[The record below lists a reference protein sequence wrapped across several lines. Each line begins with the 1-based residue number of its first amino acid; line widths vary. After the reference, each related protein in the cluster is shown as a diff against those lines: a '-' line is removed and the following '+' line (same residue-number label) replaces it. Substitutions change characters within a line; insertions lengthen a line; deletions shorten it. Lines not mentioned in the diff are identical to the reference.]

1 MVTAYTFPA
10 GRCSPLAEEVICLYR
25 RRRNY
30 RAFIFLTL
38 IFFLLLG
45 LVVWIDRVL
54 QPTIFKIAETRAVQM
69 ATEAINRAVQ
79 QRVYNS
85 NLQYQDFVQV
95 HKDAQGHIVLMQ
107 ANTIKINQFAADVTL
122 MIQSALQQLSRESL
136 RIPLGQVTGTQLL
149 AGYGPRIPVNIV
161 PVGSVRVK
169 VDDRF
174 EQAGINQTRH
184 RIYLDFNAEVRI
196 VVPPRSATA
205 QVASQVPLVESII
218 VGQVPGTFVN
228 ISGGLLSGQ
237 GVGSGNNP

>member
-1 MVTAYTFPA
+1 VTRLF
-10 GRCSPLAEEVICLYR
+10 RK
-25 RRRNY
+25 RRNY
-30 RAFIFLTL
+30 RAFFALTMF
-38 IFFLLLG
+38 FFLLLG
-45 LVVWIDRVL
+45 IFLWVDRVL
-54 QPTIFKIAETRAVQM
+54 QPTIFKIAETRAIQM

-79 QRVYNS
+79 RKVFDS

-95 HKDAQGHIVLMQ
+95 HKDNQGHIVLMQ
-107 ANTIKINQFAADVTL
+107 ANTLKINQLAADVTL
-122 MIQSALQQLSRESL
+122 MVQSALQQLSRESL
-136 RIPLGQVTGTQLL
+136 RIPLGQITGTQLL
-149 AGYGPRIPVNIV
+149 AGYGPRIPVGIV
-161 PVGSVRVK
+161 PVGSVRVR

-205 QVASQVPLVESII
+205 QVATRVPLVESII

-237 GVGSGNNP
+237 SINPGNTP

>member
-1 MVTAYTFPA
+1 MF
-10 GRCSPLAEEVICLYR
+10 
-25 RRRNY
+25 
-30 RAFIFLTL
+30 
-38 IFFLLLG
+38 FFLLLG
-45 LVVWIDRVL
+45 IFLWVERVL
-54 QPTIFKIAETRAVQM
+54 QPTIFKIAETRAIQM

-79 QRVYNS
+79 RKVFDS

-95 HKDAQGHIVLMQ
+95 HKDNQGHIVLMQ
-107 ANTIKINQFAADVTL
+107 ANTLKINQLAADVTL
-122 MIQSALQQLSRESL
+122 MVQSALQQLSRESL
-136 RIPLGQVTGTQLL
+136 RIPLGQITGTQLL
-149 AGYGPRIPVNIV
+149 AGYGPRIPVGIV
-161 PVGSVRVK
+161 PVGSVRVR

-205 QVASQVPLVESII
+205 QVATRVPLVESII

-237 GVGSGNNP
+237 SINPGNTP